1 MTPTK
6 VVLLSCGS
14 FNPVTNMHLRMFELA
29 RDALQRTG
37 NFKVIAG
44 IISPVSD
51 KYDRKPLVCATHRC
65 QMIERSLQTSDW
77 ITLDKW
83 ECEQN
88 CWTETRNVLGHHFNR
103 LNGEDNLN
111 FSTPLKK
118 RQKTLFDEANK
129 NNESILLKLV
139 CGADMLESF
148 AVPNLWLPEHIEE
161 IVGNFGLVCITRA
174 GSNPYK
180 FIYESDV
187 LTKYQ
192 NNITIV
198 TEWIQNDISSTKIRR
213 ALSRGESV
221 KYLLP
226 DTVID
231 YIKANGLYGTDSK
244 ENERKKDITSLI
256 PIIQKMQT

>member
-161 IVGNFGLVCITRA
+161 IV
-174 GSNPYK
+174 
-180 FIYESDV
+180 
-187 LTKYQ
+187 
-192 NNITIV
+192 
-198 TEWIQNDISSTKIRR
+198 EWIQNDISSTKIRR

-231 YIKANGLYGTDSK
+231 YIKANGLYGTDSNK
-244 ENERKKDITSLI
+244 NISTYTTSPDSGVELPTQHGYINELALVF
-256 PIIQKMQT
+256 PAYQ